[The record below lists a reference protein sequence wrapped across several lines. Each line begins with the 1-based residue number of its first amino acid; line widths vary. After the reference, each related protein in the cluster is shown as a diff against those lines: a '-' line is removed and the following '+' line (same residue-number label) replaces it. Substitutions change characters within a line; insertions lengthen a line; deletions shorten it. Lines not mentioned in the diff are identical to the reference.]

1 MSSGREHAAS
11 TYVSCLA
18 GQAPCHCRKSRTAA
32 HALQTRTTPN
42 TFTPRESAHSAP
54 GPAPDRGRLGGVPVY
69 RRLNLS
75 KGFTAS
81 AGKRAGGS
89 MAGNAP
95 TPEQES
101 RGLRRHASAH
111 SASCFQFATHAPRIS
126 PRKSAVAEFAHVKRR
141 IRSQKR
147 NLSRGQERDSRRV
160 ATPQEGVC
168 TVPHRHRFLEAHG
181 RLTRTSGAKRHE
193 GP

>member
-1 MSSGREHAAS
+1 MVVIASRSMSSGREHAAS

-75 KGFTAS
+75 KGFTSA

-111 SASCFQFATHAPRIS
+111 SGFVLSVRHARSSRFAKEVGS
-126 PRKSAVAEFAHVKRR
+126 GR
-141 IRSQKR
+141 IRACQ
-147 NLSRGQERDSRRV
+147 
-160 ATPQEGVC
+160 
-168 TVPHRHRFLEAHG
+168 
-181 RLTRTSGAKRHE
+181 TSHQFSKAKSLA
-193 GP
+193 